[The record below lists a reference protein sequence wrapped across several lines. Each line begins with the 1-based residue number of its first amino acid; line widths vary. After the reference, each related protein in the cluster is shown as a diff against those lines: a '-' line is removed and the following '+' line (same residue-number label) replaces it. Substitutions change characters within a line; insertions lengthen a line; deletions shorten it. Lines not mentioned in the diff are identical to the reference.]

1 MSAPGG
7 APSPAPR
14 TGSMGSGAG
23 GSMPPQQQMATT
35 PVGAPTPGPPPPPPS
50 GAMSQ
55 QNLNQIVS
63 VCISAR
69 STAEFEFMHPAWPVR
84 GVCRLFLYISLSNI

>member
-23 GSMPPQQQMATT
+23 GAMPPQQQMATT

-63 VCISAR
+63 VCISVWPNSALR
-69 STAEFEFMHPAWPVR
+69 NFEFMRSAYSVR
-84 GVCRLFLYISLSNI
+84 WCLSFV